1 MRVQLNASREGNNI
15 IGNYW
20 RVSAWRGNTYLG
32 EKIYAGYTKRD
43 AISLARGYIA
53 GNGSLFSN

>member
-1 MRVQLNASREGNNI
+1 MKIDLTVTRDGNNI
-15 IGNYW
+15 IGNFW
-20 RVSAWRGNTYLG
+20 RVSAWRGSAYLG

-43 AISLARGYIA
+43 AVSLARGYIA